1 MSQIKVTGSASGTG
15 VFEVTSPNSNTNRT
29 LTLPDATTT
38 LVGTDAAQ
46 TLTNKTW
53 ASPASSTI
61 SSDTAVTCA
70 GQTAIE
76 FTSIPSWAK
85 RITVMVNG
93 VSTSGASAQQI
104 QIGDAGGFEITGY
117 VGTATSNSTG
127 ASPATSNIT
136 TGFGLNNTSV
146 AAQTQ
151 QGIAT
156 ICLLGSNT
164 WVFSWVGGRDNAVD
178 LRGAGTKTL
187 SDTLTQIRVTTINGT
202 DTFDTTPSAGSIN
215 ILYE

>member
-1 MSQIKVTGSASGTG
+1 MSTIINASTSSGLIQTADTSGTL
-15 VFEVTSPNSNTNRT
+15 ELQSNG
-29 LTLPDATTT
+29 TTKFT
-38 LVGTDAAQ
+38 VSSAGAYGQ
-46 TLTNKTW
+46 I
-53 ASPASSTI
+53 ASS
-61 SSDTAVTCA
+61 SAVTCA

-76 FTSIPSWAK
+76 FTSIPSWVK
-85 RITVMVNG
+85 RITVMISG
-93 VSTSGASAQQI
+93 VSTSGTSAQQI

-117 VGTATSNSTG
+117 VGTGTSNSTG

-136 TGFGLNNTSV
+136 SGFGLNNASV

-202 DTFDTTPSAGSIN
+202 DTFDTTPSAGQIN
-215 ILYE
+215 ILYEG